1 MKIVCSFKKNLK
13 IYPNLKFKTSEIDA
27 FFKENKYLSMYAQER
42 RKVTGKKSN
51 FSRDTQPY
59 IFSNLPFESFELGQ
73 FINYIIQ
80 LCV

>member
-1 MKIVCSFKKNLK
+1 
-13 IYPNLKFKTSEIDA
+13 
-27 FFKENKYLSMYAQER
+27 MYAQER

-80 LCV
+80 LGVILNHTKYFFGLWGVSALNV